1 VKSETALLLMKRAL
15 AIYDR
20 DGEGATCAACHL
32 QAAIDAAASARPVQ
46 PHEEIDPAL
55 LAEFDAHIER
65 SRRGPLH

>member
-1 VKSETALLLMKRAL
+1 MEKETALSLMKRAL

-32 QAAIDAAASARPVQ
+32 QAAIDAATGAKPLQSG
-46 PHEEIDPAL
+46 EEIDLVL
-55 LAEFDAHIER
+55 LANFEARIER